1 MYIYIYIYI
10 YMHKIQGKYIYKYTR
25 VFCDQA
31 LNRENP
37 GSNPLAA
44 VSKLW
49 QFHSSHVDTVH
60 LAV

>member
-1 MYIYIYIYI
+1 MSFTYADVFIRNMYFVGRGIAAV
-10 YMHKIQGKYIYKYTR
+10 GTS
-25 VFCDQA
+25 A

-49 QFHSSHVDTVH
+49 QFRSSHVATVQS
-60 LAV
+60 AV